1 MTAKREITRADILD
15 YDAYGAV
22 RAERRTE
29 LVATKQARRL
39 HVGPFATFF
48 FECYDT
54 MWYQI
59 QEMLRIE
66 RGGDEQ
72 LADELEAYNP
82 LIPNGNDLVATVM
95 LEITDEDERARQL
108 AGLGGIENGMYIEID
123 GEEPVKAVPEDD
135 AERTRADGKASSV
148 QFVHFPFTERQKQ
161 AFAKPGARVVVGID
175 HPNYGHMARV
185 PEEMRERLA
194 EDFYL

>member
-1 MTAKREITRADILD
+1 MMTAKREITRDDILD
-15 YDAYGAV
+15 YAAYEAV
-22 RAERRTE
+22 RADRRAE

-39 HVGPFATFF
+39 AVGPFATFF

-95 LEITDEDERARQL
+95 LEINDADERARQL
-108 AGLGGIENGMYIEID
+108 AQLGGIENSMYIEID

-135 AERTRADGKASSV
+135 AERTREDGKASSV
-148 QFVHFPFTERQKQ
+148 QFVHFPFTDSQKR
-161 AFAKPGARVVVGID
+161 AFLNPDVRAVVGID
-175 HPNYGHMARV
+175 HPHYGHMARI
-185 PEEMRERLA
+185 PEEMRRRLA
-194 EDFYL
+194 ADF